1 MTALTVT
8 TEDILLIR
16 ARELRAMIEDPTC
29 GTGTREVLTRGYF
42 RLLRRLHERGVSFY
56 ATGGR

>member
-1 MTALTVT
+1 MIALTVT
-8 TEDILLIR
+8 TEDTLLIR
-16 ARELRAMIEDPTC
+16 AREPHTMVKDPTC
-29 GTGTREVLTRGYF
+29 GTGTREVLTRGYV

>member
-8 TEDILLIR
+8 MMDLIS
-16 ARELRAMIEDPTC
+16 AREPRAMMSPPPCD
-29 GTGTREVLTRGYF
+29 TGTRETLTRGYF

-56 ATGGR
+56 ATGRR

>member
-8 TEDILLIR
+8 TQDTLLIR
-16 ARELRAMIEDPTC
+16 AREPHAMIEDPTRA
-29 GTGTREVLTRGYF
+29 TGTREVPTRGYF
-42 RLLRRLHERGVSFY
+42 PHLRRLHERGVSFE